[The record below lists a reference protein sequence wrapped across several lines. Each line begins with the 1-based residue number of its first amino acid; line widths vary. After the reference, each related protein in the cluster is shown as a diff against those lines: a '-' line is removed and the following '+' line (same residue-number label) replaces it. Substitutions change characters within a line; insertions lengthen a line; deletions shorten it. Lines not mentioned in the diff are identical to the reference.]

1 MRISVELLCLLFI
14 YGFASL
20 FNPPQ
25 LRQTPSAVAEKAQ
38 AKPLIM
44 EKDQGELRIRRSP
57 AAGAS
62 IPMSLPTSEFILKVS
77 PQNNG
82 SQHLVL
88 GTEQIRPGGRIR
100 THKPLEQDEILLIE
114 TGTAHV
120 RLGEQEAD
128 VHAGGLVFIP
138 ANTSIGLQNS
148 GSEAINLVFIFS
160 APGFEDYMRCTSVPR
175 GSSPT
180 PITLA
185 ELKNC
190 AHQGHVEYEDL
201 QGPVQK

>member
-20 FNPPQ
+20 LNPPQ
-25 LRQTPSAVAEKAQ
+25 LRQTRSAVAAKAQ

-100 THKPLEQDEILLIE
+100 THKHLEQDEVLLIE

-138 ANTSIGLQNS
+138 ANTSIALQNS

-160 APGFEDYMRCTSVPR
+160 APGFEDYMRCTSVPS
-175 GSSPT
+175 GYSPT

-201 QGPVQK
+201 QGPVQR